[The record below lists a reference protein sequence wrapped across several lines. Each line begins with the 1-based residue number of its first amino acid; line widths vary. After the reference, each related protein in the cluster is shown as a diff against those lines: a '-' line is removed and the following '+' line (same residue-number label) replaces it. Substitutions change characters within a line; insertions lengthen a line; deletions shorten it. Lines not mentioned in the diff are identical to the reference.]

1 MFPTN
6 REIWKR
12 IDGYANYEV
21 SNFGRVCNATTE
33 RILKP
38 NPIGGGYLAVGLC
51 KEGGRKTHPIHKL
64 VAHEWLDNPD
74 GKRCVDHIDGDKIN
88 NHSNNLR
95 WATHSE
101 NGMNRKKQSNS
112 SSTYKGVHFYKPLRK
127 YVAYFTINRHRQHL
141 GYFETEREAAGA
153 YNKAATEHY
162 GDFAKL
168 NVFED

>member
-33 RILKP
+33 RMLKA
-38 NPIGGGYLAVGLC
+38 NLGSSGYLAVSLSK
-51 KEGGRKTHPIHKL
+51 KEKAKTHNIHKL

-74 GKRCVDHIDGDKIN
+74 NKRCVDHMDGNQNN
-88 NHSNNLR
+88 NHIENLR

-101 NGMNRKKQSNS
+101 NSQNQTNRGNTS
-112 SSTYKGVHFYKPLRK
+112 SIYKGIAFHKKEVAVVHEIID
-127 YVAYFTINRHRQHL
+127 INS
-141 GYFETEREAAGA
+141 
-153 YNKAATEHY
+153 
-162 GDFAKL
+162 
-168 NVFED
+168 